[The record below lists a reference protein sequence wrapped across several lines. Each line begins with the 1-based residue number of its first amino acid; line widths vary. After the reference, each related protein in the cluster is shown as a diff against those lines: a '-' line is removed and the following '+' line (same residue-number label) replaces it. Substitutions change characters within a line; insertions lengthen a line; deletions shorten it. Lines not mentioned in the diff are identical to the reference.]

1 MILYMDTSALTKRYI
16 NEEGSD
22 NVIVWMRDA
31 DLIGTALITRVEL
44 VATLTR
50 AIRGNRLPAKEA
62 LESLDEF
69 RSDWPGFQHVNID
82 EALIARADALAS
94 MYALRGYDAV
104 HLACALTWK
113 DLLDTPVTLATYDSE
128 LHDAA
133 QKSGLDVFP
142 LEV

>member
-16 NEEGSD
+16 NEQGSD
-22 NVIVWMRDA
+22 DVVAWMRDA

-50 AIRGNRLPAKEA
+50 AIRGNSLPAKEA
-62 LESLDEF
+62 LKSLNEF
-69 RSDWPGFQHVNID
+69 RADWHGFQHVNID

-104 HLACALTWK
+104 HLACALIWK
-113 DLLDTPVTLATYDSE
+113 DLLGAPVTLATYDSE
-128 LHDAA
+128 LCDAA
-133 QKSGLDVFP
+133 QKSGLETLP
-142 LEV
+142 